1 MDVPVGPARFVA
13 WPDPAKAASVPRW
26 NRGFIVT
33 GTALVAL
40 AAAGVVALVVT
51 GFGSWFTIGLVVVFG
66 LAACGLL
73 VTSVFRGR
81 MLRLV
86 LAPGSP
92 VLVVTGTGVATGGL
106 PEIPWSEL
114 AFIGVLNDR
123 PRTARLR
130 AVPIFGQAGGLA
142 LKAGNGT
149 VLCELGVRDGE
160 ALRRH
165 MSDRGAASRIGLY
178 GRWPDG
184 ARRGLVPVLLD
195 AVLADEVA
203 ATAVQLLLA
212 EASARG
218 IPHALFEQALPFT
231 AWKGPLLDPAWPSAE
246 AG

>member
-1 MDVPVGPARFVA
+1 MTVPAGPVRFVA
-13 WPDPAKAASVPRW
+13 QPDRAKAASVPRW
-26 NRGFIVT
+26 NRGFITT
-33 GTALVAL
+33 GAVLLGV
-40 AAAGVVALVVT
+40 AAAGVVALLAT

-66 LAACGLL
+66 LAAGGLL
-73 VTSVFRGR
+73 LTSVLRGR
-81 MLRLV
+81 MLRLL
-86 LAPGSP
+86 LAPGAP
-92 VLVVTGTGVATGGL
+92 VLVVTGTGISTGGL

-130 AVPIFGQAGGLA
+130 SVPIFGQAGGLA
-142 LKAGNGT
+142 LRAGNGT

-160 ALRRH
+160 ALRARTP
-165 MSDRGAASRIGLY
+165 DRGAASRIGLY

-184 ARRGLVPVLLD
+184 ARRGLVPLLMD
-195 AVLADEVA
+195 AVLADDVA

-231 AWKGPLLDPAWPSAE
+231 AWKGPLLDPAWPGAE
-246 AG
+246 QG